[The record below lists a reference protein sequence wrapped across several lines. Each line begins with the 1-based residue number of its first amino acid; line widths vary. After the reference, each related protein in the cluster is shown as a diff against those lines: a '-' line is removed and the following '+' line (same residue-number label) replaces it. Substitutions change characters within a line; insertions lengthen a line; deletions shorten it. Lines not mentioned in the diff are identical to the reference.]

1 MYNTTLLPS
10 LTLSL
15 FLFLSRLHFLFSV
28 FITLSHLREY
38 IAQVTRA
45 SDVAL
50 PKRLLRNTRR
60 VNLYRRGKAQRAQ
73 AKGTVSRFSSHCSA
87 IFKLLERVRLPS
99 RNSLSVGNMFVF
111 TPCRR
116 ATTRPAFGGSLP
128 PSLLFFSHSFVLLGI
143 KFRGYLLRYRT
154 VTVLALYGTDF
165 SFFFLSGTSAAGKYR
180 VSEFAGRSRS
190 AGRFSRARRKEKSCR
205 GFSSRGEQ
213 SRPFTRGSVPL
224 CPS

>member
-10 LTLSL
+10 LPLSL

-99 RNSLSVGNMFVF
+99 RNSLSVGNMFAF

-128 PSLLFFSHSFVLLGI
+128 SSFSHTLSSFW
-143 KFRGYLLRYRT
+143 
-154 VTVLALYGTDF
+154 
-165 SFFFLSGTSAAGKYR
+165 
-180 VSEFAGRSRS
+180 E
-190 AGRFSRARRKEKSCR
+190 
-205 GFSSRGEQ
+205 
-213 SRPFTRGSVPL
+213 
-224 CPS
+224 